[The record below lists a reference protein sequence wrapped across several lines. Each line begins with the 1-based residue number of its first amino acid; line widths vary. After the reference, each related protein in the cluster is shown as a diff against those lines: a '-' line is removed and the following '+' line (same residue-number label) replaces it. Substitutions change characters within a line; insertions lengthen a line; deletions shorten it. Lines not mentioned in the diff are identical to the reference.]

1 MSLVGLVEPF
11 LSDIKGIGIHHDEL
25 TTAQD
30 AGTRT
35 SLVAILVLNLIEA
48 QWQVLVR
55 GVQVLDHEGEHL
67 LMGRSQQH
75 VHPLTVFE
83 TEEVIAVLDP
93 ASGLL
98 VRVRSE

>member
-67 LMGRSQQH
+67 LMGRS
-75 VHPLTVFE
+75 
-83 TEEVIAVLDP
+83 
-93 ASGLL
+93 
-98 VRVRSE
+98 